1 MTDSDVA
8 QRMNRM
14 TDAELIDQ
22 LLRCCSS
29 TAWCDAVARRRPFA
43 DRTHLHR
50 VADEAFDALSQ
61 EDWLQ
66 AFAGHP
72 KIGDIGALRIRFGGD
87 ADWSQAEQS
96 PVASADEETLVA
108 LADGNRRYEAKFGFI
123 FIVCATGKSA
133 AEMLRLLL
141 LRLPGDRQTE
151 IAAAAAEQRKI
162 THLRIDKF

>member
-1 MTDSDVA
+1 MTDSEVA
-8 QRMNRM
+8 ETLNRM
-14 TDAELIDQ
+14 TNAELIEQ

-43 DRTHLHR
+43 DRAHLHR
-50 VADEAFDALSQ
+50 VADEAFETLDQA
-61 EDWLQ
+61 DWLQ

-72 KIGDIGALRIRFGGD
+72 KIGDIGALRIKFGGD
-87 ADWSQAEQS
+87 ADWSQSEQS
-96 PVASADEETLVA
+96 PVASADEGTLVA

-141 LRLPGDRQTE
+141 RRLPSDRETE

-162 THLRIDKF
+162 THLRIDKL